1 MCINVALPAEVRV
14 NNQGQRLAETGVFV
28 SKAGGGARYDDPV
41 VLNICR
47 LHFEE
52 RHGGGWGEIP
62 RSFFVAQP
70 EERNAFIQPEDED
83 VAAFK
88 AAIMENSPV
97 GRGYWKT
104 ATKKHLYLSCFD
116 FGAEKYCT
124 EGNWAAV
131 AASFDT
137 PDAKQWQTVAP
148 GESISLGCWQKDGY
162 GCFLSYALP
171 VGSPIELTGEGFKA
185 GPSGLI
191 YQVGSLGIKIPWGTE
206 WALWIRC
213 SDSGTH
219 SGFLVIRLE
228 WYESS
233 KCVAWYPVLASMFK
247 APHVFPARGY
257 FFEPEPCELPDFGS
271 DVHAA
276 VRLAEHI
283 AAHGFTI
290 PKELPQKH
298 IYDALAAE
306 HAAGNLGAFGVSWNF
321 RGFS

>member
-1 MCINVALPAEVRV
+1 MCINIALPAEVRV
-14 NNQGQRLAETGVFV
+14 NNHGQRLAGTGVFV

-41 VLNICR
+41 ALNICR

-52 RHGGGWGEIP
+52 RHGGDGGGWGEIP
-62 RSFFVAQP
+62 ERFSVAVAP
-70 EERNAFIQPEDED
+70 MPVDEDED
-83 VAAFK
+83 VVAYRQ
-88 AAIMENSPV
+88 AIMSDTPI
-97 GRGYWKT
+97 GRGFWKT
-104 ATKKHLYLSCFD
+104 ATKKYFYLPCFD

-131 AASFDT
+131 AASVI
-137 PDAKQWQTVAP
+137 PNAKQWQTVAP
-148 GESISLGCWQKDGY
+148 GESISLGGWQKDGY
-162 GCFLSYALP
+162 GCFLSFALP
-171 VGSPIELTGEGFKA
+171 VGAPIELTGEGFKA

-219 SGFLVIRLE
+219 SGFLVVRLE
-228 WYESS
+228 WYKSS

-306 HAAGNLGAFGVSWNF
+306 HATGNSGVFGVSWNF

>member
-1 MCINVALPAEVRV
+1 MCINIALPKEVRV
-14 NNQGQRLAETGVFV
+14 NNKGQRLAGTGVFV
-28 SKAGGGARYDDPV
+28 SKPGGGARYDDPV
-41 VLNICR
+41 ALNICR

-52 RHGGGWGEIP
+52 RHGGGWGEIS

-104 ATKKHLYLSCFD
+104 ATKKHLYLPCFD

-131 AASFDT
+131 TRDE
-137 PDAKQWQTVAP
+137 KQWQTVAP

-171 VGSPIELTGEGFKA
+171 VGIPIELTGEGFEA
-185 GPSGLI
+185 GPAGLI

-228 WYESS
+228 WYTES
-233 KCVAWYPVLASMFK
+233 VAWYPVLVSLFR
-247 APHVFPARGY
+247 APHAFPARGY
-257 FFEPEPCELPDFGS
+257 FFEPKPCEVPNFGS
-271 DVHAA
+271 DIHAA

-283 AAHGFTI
+283 AAHEFAV
-290 PKELPQKH
+290 PKDAVPKKH

-306 HAAGNLGAFGVSWNF
+306 HAAGNLGVFGVS
-321 RGFS
+321 

>member
-1 MCINVALPAEVRV
+1 MCINIALPAEVRV
-14 NNQGQRLAETGVFV
+14 NNQGQRLAGTGIFV
-28 SKAGGGARYDDPV
+28 SQPKISSNYDDPV
-41 VLNICR
+41 SLNICR

-52 RHGGGWGEIP
+52 RHNGGWGEIP
-62 RSFFVAQP
+62 RRFSVAVAP
-70 EERNAFIQPEDED
+70 MPVDEDED
-83 VAAFK
+83 VAAYRQ
-88 AAIMENSPV
+88 AIMSDTPI
-97 GRGYWKT
+97 GRGFWKT
-104 ATKKHLYLSCFD
+104 ATKKHFYLPCFD

-131 AASFDT
+131 TRDE
-137 PDAKQWQTVAP
+137 KQWQTVAP
-148 GESISLGCWQKDGY
+148 GESIFLGCWQKDGY

-171 VGSPIELTGEGFKA
+171 VGSPIELTGEGFEA

-228 WYESS
+228 WYKSS
-233 KCVAWYPVLASMFK
+233 VAWYPVLASMFE
-247 APHVFPARGY
+247 APHAFPARGY
-257 FFEPEPCELPDFGS
+257 FFEPKPCEVPNFGS
-271 DVHAA
+271 DIHAA

-283 AAHGFTI
+283 AAHEFAV

-306 HAAGNLGAFGVSWNF
+306 HAAGNLGVFGVSW
-321 RGFS
+321 

>member
-1 MCINVALPAEVRV
+1 MCINIALPAEVRV
-14 NNQGQRLAETGVFV
+14 NNQGQRLAGTGIFV
-28 SKAGGGARYDDPV
+28 SKPGGGARYDDPV
-41 VLNICR
+41 SLNICR

-52 RHGGGWGEIP
+52 RHNGGWGEIP
-62 RSFFVAQP
+62 RRFSVAVAP
-70 EERNAFIQPEDED
+70 MPVDEDED
-83 VAAFK
+83 VAAYRQ
-88 AAIMENSPV
+88 AIMSDTPI
-97 GRGYWKT
+97 GRGFWKT
-104 ATKKHLYLSCFD
+104 ATKKYFYLPCFD
-116 FGAEKYCT
+116 FGAEKYCS

-131 AASFDT
+131 TLLDE
-137 PDAKQWQTVAP
+137 KQWQTVAP

-228 WYESS
+228 WYTES
-233 KCVAWYPVLASMFK
+233 VAWYPVLVSLFK
-247 APHVFPARGY
+247 APHAFPARGY
-257 FFEPEPCELPDFGS
+257 FFGPKPCEVPDFGS
-271 DVHAA
+271 DIHAA

-283 AAHGFTI
+283 AAHEFAV
-290 PKELPQKH
+290 PKDAVPKKH

-306 HAAGNLGAFGVSWNF
+306 HAAGNLGAFGVSWNWNF
-321 RGFS
+321 KGLRPE

>member
-1 MCINVALPAEVRV
+1 MCINIALPAEVRV
-14 NNQGQRLAETGVFV
+14 NNQGQRLAGTGVFV
-28 SKAGGGARYDDPV
+28 SQPKISSNYDDPV
-41 VLNICR
+41 PLNICR
-47 LHFEE
+47 LHFEK

-70 EERNAFIQPEDED
+70 EERNAFIQPQDED

-97 GRGYWKT
+97 GRGFWKT
-104 ATKKHLYLSCFD
+104 ATKKHFYLPCFD

-124 EGNWAAV
+124 EGNWATV
-131 AASFDT
+131 TRDE
-137 PDAKQWQTVAP
+137 KQWQTVAP

-162 GCFLSYALP
+162 GCFLSFALP
-171 VGSPIELTGEGFKA
+171 VGAPIELTGEGFEA

-228 WYESS
+228 WYTEH
-233 KCVAWYPVLASMFK
+233 VAWYPVLVSLFR
-247 APHVFPARGY
+247 APHAFPVRGY
-257 FFEPEPCELPDFGS
+257 FFEPKPCEVPDFGS
-271 DVHAA
+271 DMHAA

-283 AAHGFTI
+283 AVHGFDVPKDVV

-298 IYDALAAE
+298 VYDALAAE
-306 HAAGNLGAFGVSWNF
+306 HTAGNLGVFGVSWNWNF
-321 RGFS
+321 KDFS